1 MKKKKIG
8 RIKSCDHG
16 FDLWLFGLL
25 IDEAVR
31 LDNVKG
37 FNNLI
42 DSNPDLAEEFFKRR
56 IEKIEKVKLPP
67 EFDSEEWTK
76 KMLERIHKALEE
88 KEKGP

>member
-1 MKKKKIG
+1 MKREKIG
-8 RIKSCDHG
+8 RIKSDDHG

-37 FNNLI
+37 FINLI
-42 DSNPDLAEEFFKRR
+42 DSNPDLADEFFKKRL
-56 IEKIEKVKLPP
+56 EKIEKVKLPP

-88 KEKGP
+88 KEKD

>member
-1 MKKKKIG
+1 MKRKKIG
-8 RIKSCDHG
+8 RIKSDNHG

-37 FNNLI
+37 FINLI
-42 DSNPDLAEEFFKRR
+42 DSNPDLADEFFKGRL
-56 IEKIEKVKLPP
+56 EKIEKVKLPP

-88 KEKGP
+88 KEKD